1 MKASALPDNL
11 LADFVPLAH
20 GDTYLT
26 VLSDID
32 RARLYP
38 YSAPSGG
45 YLLAK
50 GVLYDL
56 DQNMI
61 DRRQWIFDGRVA
73 VLSVGSNRAPVQ
85 LRRKFGDAAIIPVTP
100 ARLFDCDVVHAAMLG
115 FYAAVPCTAFP
126 CAGCIVSLNVAW
138 LDAEQ
143 LEQMHRTEGIGVAYD
158 YVMMQDVVHD
168 LLVPDQPVYGYSAR
182 SGVLDY
188 AGGIPAALPAIAAVG
203 RRFPEV
209 SQADAAT
216 RVRQLT
222 GCDDSRSHT
231 EFIADIQ
238 HDKSARDAVIAGL
251 KKYALFAETP
261 PWHAVSVSVSGIDAF
276 L

>member
-26 VLSDID
+26 MLSDID

-45 YLLAK
+45 YLLAN

-61 DRRQWIFDGRVA
+61 DRHQWIFDGRVA

-209 SQADAAT
+209 SQADAAA

-251 KKYALFAETP
+251 KKYALFAKTP
-261 PWHAVSVSVSGIDAF
+261 PWHALSVSVSGIDAF

>member
-1 MKASALPDNL
+1 MKASALSHNL
-11 LADFVPLAH
+11 LADFVALAH

-26 VLSDID
+26 TLSDID

-38 YSAPSGG
+38 YCAPSGG
-45 YLLAK
+45 YLLAN
-50 GVLYDL
+50 GALYDL
-56 DQNMI
+56 DQKII
-61 DRRQWIFDGRVA
+61 DRHPWIFDGRIA

-85 LRRKFGDAAIIPVTP
+85 LRRKFGDASIIPVTP
-100 ARLFDCDVVHAAMLG
+100 ARLFDCDIVHAAMLG

-158 YVMMQDVVHD
+158 FVIMQDVVHD
-168 LLVPDQPVYGYSAR
+168 LLVPAQPVYGYSAR

-188 AGGIPAALPAIAAVG
+188 AGGIPVALPAIPAVG
-203 RRFPEV
+203 RRFPEA
-209 SQADAAT
+209 SQADAAA

-222 GCDDSRSHT
+222 GCDDSRSHA
-231 EFIADIQ
+231 EFIADVQ
-238 HDKSARDAVIAGL
+238 RDKTARDAVIAGL
-251 KKYALFAETP
+251 QNYALFAETP
-261 PWHAVSVSVSGIDAF
+261 PWQTLSVSVSGIDAF

>member
-1 MKASALPDNL
+1 MKASALPHNL
-11 LADFVPLAH
+11 FSDCVALAH
-20 GDTYLT
+20 GETYLAT
-26 VLSDID
+26 LSDID

-38 YSAPSGG
+38 YSAPAGG
-45 YLLAK
+45 YLLAN
-50 GVLYDL
+50 GALYDL
-56 DQNMI
+56 DQKMI
-61 DRRQWIFDGRVA
+61 DRLRWIFDGRVA

-100 ARLFDCDVVHAAMLG
+100 ARLFDCDIVHAAMLG

-168 LLVPDQPVYGYSAR
+168 LLVPDQPIYAYSAR
-182 SGVLDY
+182 SGVLNY
-188 AGGIPAALPAIAAVG
+188 AGGKPAALPAIAAVG
-203 RRFPEV
+203 RQFQEV

-216 RVRQLT
+216 RVRQLI
-222 GCDDSRSHT
+222 GLDDSRSHA
-231 EFIADIQ
+231 EFIVDMQ
-238 HDKSARDAVIAGL
+238 RDKTARDAAIARL
-251 KKYALFAETP
+251 QNHASFAETP
-261 PWHAVSVSVSGIDAF
+261 PWQAVSVSVSCIDEF

>member
-1 MKASALPDNL
+1 MKALALPHNL
-11 LADFVPLAH
+11 FSDFVALAH

-26 VLSDID
+26 ALSDID

-45 YLLAK
+45 YLLAN
-50 GVLYDL
+50 GALYDL
-56 DQNMI
+56 DQKMI
-61 DRRQWIFDGRVA
+61 DRHPSIFDGRAA

-100 ARLFDCDVVHAAMLG
+100 ARLFDCDIVHAAMLG

-138 LDAEQ
+138 LDAQQ

-168 LLVPDQPVYGYSAR
+168 FLVPDQPVYGYSAR

-209 SQADAAT
+209 SQADAAA

-222 GCDDSRSHT
+222 GCNDSRSYA
-231 EFIADIQ
+231 EFIADVQ
-238 HDKSARDAVIAGL
+238 RDKKARDSIVAGL
-251 KKYALFAETP
+251 QKHALVAETP
-261 PWHAVSVSVSGIDAF
+261 QWHALAVSVSGIDAF

>member
-26 VLSDID
+26 MLSDID
-32 RARLYP
+32 RAILYP

-45 YLLAK
+45 YLLAN
-50 GVLYDL
+50 GVLYGL

-61 DRRQWIFDGRVA
+61 DRHQWIFDGRVA

-100 ARLFDCDVVHAAMLG
+100 ARLFDCDIVHAAMLG

-188 AGGIPAALPAIAAVG
+188 ADGIPAALPAIAAVG
-203 RRFPEV
+203 RRFPAV
-209 SQADAAT
+209 SQADAAA

-222 GCDDSRSHT
+222 GCDDTRSHA

-251 KKYALFAETP
+251 KKYALFAKTP

>member
-26 VLSDID
+26 MLSDID

-45 YLLAK
+45 YLLAN
-50 GVLYDL
+50 GVLYGL

-61 DRRQWIFDGRVA
+61 DRHQWIFDGRVA

-100 ARLFDCDVVHAAMLG
+100 ARLFDCDIVHAAMLG

-188 AGGIPAALPAIAAVG
+188 AGGMPAALPAIAAVG

-209 SQADAAT
+209 SQADAAA

-222 GCDDSRSHT
+222 GCYDSRSHA

-238 HDKSARDAVIAGL
+238 YDKSARDAVIAGL
-251 KKYALFAETP
+251 KKYALFAKTP

>member
-1 MKASALPDNL
+1 MKVSALPHNV
-11 LADFVPLAH
+11 LADFVPLAD
-20 GDTYLT
+20 GDAYLT
-26 VLSDID
+26 MLSDVD

-38 YSAPSGG
+38 YHAPSGG
-45 YLLAK
+45 YLLAN
-50 GVLYDL
+50 GALYLL
-56 DQNMI
+56 DQQMI
-61 DRRQWIFDGRVA
+61 DRHQWIFDGRVA

-100 ARLFDCDVVHAAMLG
+100 ARLFDCDIVHAAMLG

-126 CAGCIVSLNVAW
+126 CAGCVVSLNVAW
-138 LDAEQ
+138 LDPDQ

-168 LLVPDQPVYGYSAR
+168 MQVPDQPVFGYSAR
-182 SGVLDY
+182 TGVLDY
-188 AGGIPAALPAIAAVG
+188 AGGAPAALPAIAAVG

-209 SQADAAT
+209 SQAEAAA

-222 GCDDSRSHT
+222 GCDDSRSHA

-238 HDKSARDAVIAGL
+238 REKSARDAVIAGL
-251 KKYALFAETP
+251 KNYALFAETP
-261 PWHAVSVSVSGIDAF
+261 PWQVLSVRVNGIDAF

>member
-1 MKASALPDNL
+1 MKALALPHNL
-11 LADFVPLAH
+11 FSDFMAVAH

-26 VLSDID
+26 TLSDID

-38 YSAPSGG
+38 YRAPSGG
-45 YLLAK
+45 YLLAD
-50 GVLYDL
+50 GALYDL
-56 DQNMI
+56 DQKMI
-61 DRRQWIFDGRVA
+61 DRHRWIFDGRVA

-100 ARLFDCDVVHAAMLG
+100 ARLFDCDIVHAAMLG

-158 YVMMQDVVHD
+158 YVLMQDIVHD
-168 LLVPDQPVYGYSAR
+168 LRVPEQPVYGYSAR

-188 AGGIPAALPAIAAVG
+188 AGGIPGALPAIAAVG

-222 GCDDSRSHT
+222 GCDDSRSHA
-231 EFIADIQ
+231 EFIADVQ
-238 HDKSARDAVIAGL
+238 RNKTARDAIISGL
-251 KKYALFAETP
+251 KNYALFAEIP
-261 PWHAVSVSVSGIDAF
+261 PWQTLSVSVSGIDAF

>member
-1 MKASALPDNL
+1 MKASALPHNL
-11 LADFVPLAH
+11 LSDFVALAH
-20 GDTYLT
+20 GDTYMAM
-26 VLSDID
+26 LSDVD

-45 YLLAK
+45 YLLAN

-56 DQNMI
+56 GQEMI
-61 DRRQWIFDGRVA
+61 DRHQWIFDGRVA

-100 ARLFDCDVVHAAMLG
+100 ARLLDCDIVHAAMLG

-143 LEQMHRTEGIGVAYD
+143 LEQMHRTEGIGVAYN

-182 SGVLDY
+182 SGALDY
-188 AGGIPAALPAIAAVG
+188 AGGIPAACSCVMPAIWFSCWRNMPRQKLSSAA
-203 RRFPEV
+203 RRGSPWV
-209 SQADAAT
+209 ALYAPPACQVAPSQMTTAPAFISTSIAS
-216 RVRQLT
+216 VFLCFFAQFLI
-222 GCDDSRSHT
+222 RS
-231 EFIADIQ
+231 
-238 HDKSARDAVIAGL
+238 L
-251 KKYALFAETP
+251 
-261 PWHAVSVSVSGIDAF
+261 
-276 L
+276 

>member
-1 MKASALPDNL
+1 MKASALPHNL
-11 LADFVPLAH
+11 LADFVALVH
-20 GDTYLT
+20 GDTYMT
-26 VLSDID
+26 TLSDID

-38 YSAPSGG
+38 YRAPLGG
-45 YLLAK
+45 YLLAN
-50 GVLYDL
+50 GALYDL
-56 DQNMI
+56 DQGMI
-61 DRRQWIFDGRVA
+61 DRHQWIFDGRVA

-100 ARLFDCDVVHAAMLG
+100 AKLFDCDIVHAAMLG

-158 YVMMQDVVHD
+158 YVMMQDVVHG

-188 AGGIPAALPAIAAVG
+188 AGGMPAALPAIAAVG

-209 SQADAAT
+209 SQADAAA

-222 GCDDSRSHT
+222 GCDDSRSHA

-238 HDKSARDAVIAGL
+238 RDKTARDSVIAGL
-251 KKYALFAETP
+251 QNYALFADTP
-261 PWHAVSVSVSGIDAF
+261 PWHALSVSVGGIDAF

>member
-1 MKASALPDNL
+1 MKASALPHNL
-11 LADFVPLAH
+11 FSDFVALAR

-26 VLSDID
+26 ALSDID

-38 YSAPSGG
+38 YTAPSGG
-45 YLLAK
+45 YLLAD
-50 GVLYDL
+50 GALYDL
-56 DQNMI
+56 DQKMI
-61 DRRQWIFDGRVA
+61 DRHRWIFDGRVA

-100 ARLFDCDVVHAAMLG
+100 ARLFDCDIVHAAMLG

-158 YVMMQDVVHD
+158 YVMMQDIVHD
-168 LLVPDQPVYGYSAR
+168 LRVPDQPVYGYSAR

-188 AGGIPAALPAIAAVG
+188 AGGIPAALPAIASVG

-209 SQADAAT
+209 SQADAAA

-222 GCDDSRSHT
+222 GCDDSRSHA
-231 EFIADIQ
+231 EFIDDVQ
-238 HDKSARDAVIAGL
+238 RDKTARDAIISGL
-251 KKYALFAETP
+251 KNYALFAEIP
-261 PWHAVSVSVSGIDAF
+261 PWHTLSVSVSGIDAF

>member
-1 MKASALPDNL
+1 MKVSALPNNL

-20 GDTYLT
+20 GDTYLAN
-26 VLSDID
+26 LSDTD
-32 RARLYP
+32 RAKLYP

-45 YLLAK
+45 YLLANGK
-50 GVLYDL
+50 LYDL

-61 DRRQWIFDGRVA
+61 DRHRWIFDGRVA

-158 YVMMQDVVHD
+158 YVMMQDVEHD
-168 LLVPDQPVYGYSAR
+168 LLVPDQQVYGYSAR
-182 SGVLDY
+182 CGVLDY

-209 SQADAAT
+209 SQAGAAACI
-216 RVRQLT
+216 RQLT
-222 GCDDSRSHT
+222 GCDDLRSHA

-238 HDKSARDAVIAGL
+238 HDKSARDTVIAGL
-251 KKYALFAETP
+251 KKYALFAEAP
-261 PWHAVSVSVSGIDAF
+261 PWQALSVSVSGIDAF

>member
-26 VLSDID
+26 MLSDID

-45 YLLAK
+45 YLLAN

-61 DRRQWIFDGRVA
+61 DRHQWIFDGRVA

-100 ARLFDCDVVHAAMLG
+100 ARLFDCDIVHAAMLG
-115 FYAAVPCTAFP
+115 FYAAVTCTAFP

-209 SQADAAT
+209 SQADAAA

-251 KKYALFAETP
+251 KKYALFAKTP
-261 PWHAVSVSVSGIDAF
+261 PWHALSVSVSGIDAF

>member
-1 MKASALPDNL
+1 MKASALPHNL
-11 LADFVPLAH
+11 LADFVALAN
-20 GDTYLT
+20 GDTYMAM
-26 VLSDID
+26 LSDVD

-45 YLLAK
+45 YLLAN
-50 GVLYDL
+50 GALYDL
-56 DQNMI
+56 GQEMI
-61 DRRQWIFDGRVA
+61 DHHQWIFDGRVA

-100 ARLFDCDVVHAAMLG
+100 ARLLDCDIVHAAMLG

-209 SQADAAT
+209 SQADAAA

-222 GCDDSRSHT
+222 GCDDSRSHA

-238 HDKSARDAVIAGL
+238 RDKTARDSVIAGL
-251 KKYALFAETP
+251 QNYALFADTP
-261 PWHAVSVSVSGIDAF
+261 PWHALSVSVSGINAF

>member
-26 VLSDID
+26 MLSDID

-45 YLLAK
+45 YLLAN
-50 GVLYDL
+50 GVLYGL

-61 DRRQWIFDGRVA
+61 DRHQWIFDGRVA

-100 ARLFDCDVVHAAMLG
+100 ARVFDCDIVHAAMLG

-126 CAGCIVSLNVAW
+126 CAGCVVSLNVAW

-209 SQADAAT
+209 SQADAAA

-222 GCDDSRSHT
+222 GCDDSRSHA

-238 HDKSARDAVIAGL
+238 YDKSARDAVIAGL
-251 KKYALFAETP
+251 KKYALFAKTP

>member
-1 MKASALPDNL
+1 MPDNL

-26 VLSDID
+26 MLSDID

-45 YLLAK
+45 YLLAN
-50 GVLYDL
+50 GVLYNL

-61 DRRQWIFDGRVA
+61 DRHQWIFDGRVA

-100 ARLFDCDVVHAAMLG
+100 ARLFDCDIVHAAMLG

-209 SQADAAT
+209 SQADAAA

-222 GCDDSRSHT
+222 GCDDSRSHA

>member
-26 VLSDID
+26 MLSDID

-45 YLLAK
+45 YLLAN
-50 GVLYDL
+50 GVLYNL

-61 DRRQWIFDGRVA
+61 DRHQWIFDGRVA

-100 ARLFDCDVVHAAMLG
+100 ARLFDCDIVHAAMLG

-209 SQADAAT
+209 SQADAAA

-222 GCDDSRSHT
+222 GCDDSRSHA

-251 KKYALFAETP
+251 KKYALFAKTP

>member
-1 MKASALPDNL
+1 MPDNL

-26 VLSDID
+26 MLSDID

-45 YLLAK
+45 YLLAN

-61 DRRQWIFDGRVA
+61 DRHQWIFDGRVA

-100 ARLFDCDVVHAAMLG
+100 ARLFDCDIVHAAMLG

-188 AGGIPAALPAIAAVG
+188 ADGIPAALPAIAAVG
-203 RRFPEV
+203 RRFPAV
-209 SQADAAT
+209 SQADAAA

-222 GCDDSRSHT
+222 GCDDSRSHA

-251 KKYALFAETP
+251 KKYALFAKTP

>member
-1 MKASALPDNL
+1 MKASALPRNL
-11 LADFVPLAH
+11 FSDFVALTH

-26 VLSDID
+26 TLSDID

-38 YSAPSGG
+38 YGAPSGG
-45 YLLAK
+45 YLLAN

-56 DQNMI
+56 DQKMI
-61 DRRQWIFDGRVA
+61 DHHRWIFNGRVA

-85 LRRKFGDAAIIPVTP
+85 LRRKFGNAAIIPVTP
-100 ARLFDCDVVHAAMLG
+100 AKLFDCDIVHAAMLG

-126 CAGCIVSLNVAW
+126 CAGCIVNLNVAW

-158 YVMMQDVVHD
+158 YVMMQGVVHD
-168 LLVPDQPVYGYSAR
+168 LVVPDQTVYGYSAR

-209 SQADAAT
+209 SQSDAAA

-222 GCDDSRSHT
+222 GCDDTRSHA
-231 EFIADIQ
+231 EFIADYQ
-238 HDKSARDAVIAGL
+238 RDKAARDAVVAGL
-251 KKYALFAETP
+251 KKHALVAETP
-261 PWHAVSVSVSGIDAF
+261 PWHTLSVSVSGIDAF

>member
-1 MKASALPDNL
+1 MKASALPHNL
-11 LADFVPLAH
+11 LADFVALAH

-26 VLSDID
+26 TLSDID

-38 YSAPSGG
+38 YCAPSGG
-45 YLLAK
+45 YLLAN
-50 GVLYDL
+50 GALYDL
-56 DQNMI
+56 DQKII
-61 DRRQWIFDGRVA
+61 DRHPWIFAGRIA

-85 LRRKFGDAAIIPVTP
+85 LHRKFGDASIIPVTP
-100 ARLFDCDVVHAAMLG
+100 ARLFDCDIVHAAMLG

-126 CAGCIVSLNVAW
+126 CDGCIVSLNVAW

-188 AGGIPAALPAIAAVG
+188 AGGIPVALPAIPAVG

-209 SQADAAT
+209 SQADVAA

-222 GCDDSRSHT
+222 WCNDSRSHAD
-231 EFIADIQ
+231 FIADVQ
-238 HDKSARDAVIAGL
+238 RDKTARNAVVAGL
-251 KKYALFAETP
+251 QNYALFAETP
-261 PWHAVSVSVSGIDAF
+261 PWHTLSVSVSGIDAF

>member
-1 MKASALPDNL
+1 MKASALPHNL
-11 LADFVPLAH
+11 FSDFVALAH

-26 VLSDID
+26 TLSDID

-38 YSAPSGG
+38 YGAPSGG
-45 YLLAK
+45 YLLAN
-50 GVLYDL
+50 GALYDL
-56 DQNMI
+56 DQKMI
-61 DRRQWIFDGRVA
+61 DRHRWIFDGRVA

-100 ARLFDCDVVHAAMLG
+100 ARLFDCDIVHAAMLG

-126 CAGCIVSLNVAW
+126 CAGCIVNLNVAW

-158 YVMMQDVVHD
+158 YVMMQGVVHD
-168 LLVPDQPVYGYSAR
+168 LVVPDQTVYGYSAR

-209 SQADAAT
+209 SQADAAA

-222 GCDDSRSHT
+222 GCDDTRSHA
-231 EFIADIQ
+231 EFIADVQ
-238 HDKSARDAVIAGL
+238 RDKAARDAVIAGL
-251 KKYALFAETP
+251 KNYALYAETP
-261 PWHAVSVSVSGIDAF
+261 PWHTLSVSISGIDAF

>member
-26 VLSDID
+26 MLSDID

-45 YLLAK
+45 YLLAN
-50 GVLYDL
+50 GVLYGL

-61 DRRQWIFDGRVA
+61 DRHQWIFDGRVA

-100 ARLFDCDVVHAAMLG
+100 ARLFDCDIVHAAMLG

-188 AGGIPAALPAIAAVG
+188 ADGIPAALPAIAAVG
-203 RRFPEV
+203 RRFPAV
-209 SQADAAT
+209 SQADAAA

-222 GCDDSRSHT
+222 GCDDSRSHA

-251 KKYALFAETP
+251 KKYALFAKTP

>member
-1 MKASALPDNL
+1 MKALALPYNL
-11 LADFVPLAH
+11 FSDFVALAH

-26 VLSDID
+26 ALSDID

-45 YLLAK
+45 YLLAN
-50 GVLYDL
+50 GALYDL
-56 DQNMI
+56 DQKMI
-61 DRRQWIFDGRVA
+61 DRHPSIFDGRAA

-100 ARLFDCDVVHAAMLG
+100 ARLFDCDIVHAAMLG

-158 YVMMQDVVHD
+158 YVMMQTVVHD

-209 SQADAAT
+209 SQANAAAQ
-216 RVRQLT
+216 VRQLT
-222 GCDDSRSHT
+222 GCDDSRSHA
-231 EFIADIQ
+231 EFIADVQ
-238 HDKSARDAVIAGL
+238 RDKTARDAVIAGL
-251 KKYALFAETP
+251 QNYALFAETP
-261 PWHAVSVSVSGIDAF
+261 PWHTLSVSVSGIDAF

>member
-26 VLSDID
+26 MLSDID

-38 YSAPSGG
+38 YSAPSEG
-45 YLLAK
+45 YLLANR
-50 GVLYDL
+50 VLYNL

-61 DRRQWIFDGRVA
+61 DRHQWIFDGRVA

-100 ARLFDCDVVHAAMLG
+100 ARLFDCDIVHAAMLG

-188 AGGIPAALPAIAAVG
+188 ADGIPAALPAIAAVG
-203 RRFPEV
+203 RRFPAV
-209 SQADAAT
+209 SQADAAA

-222 GCDDSRSHT
+222 GCDDSRSHA

-251 KKYALFAETP
+251 KKYALFAKTP

>member
-1 MKASALPDNL
+1 MPHNL
-11 LADFVPLAH
+11 FADFVALAH
-20 GDTYLT
+20 GDTYLAT
-26 VLSDID
+26 LSDID

-45 YLLAK
+45 YLLAN
-50 GVLYDL
+50 GALYDL
-56 DQNMI
+56 DQKMI
-61 DRRQWIFDGRVA
+61 DRHRWIFDDRVA

-100 ARLFDCDVVHAAMLG
+100 ARLFDCDIVHAAMLG

-203 RRFPEV
+203 RRFPEI
-209 SQADAAT
+209 SQADAAA

-222 GCDDSRSHT
+222 GCDDSRSHA
-231 EFIADIQ
+231 EFIADVQ
-238 HDKSARDAVIAGL
+238 RDKTARDAVIAGL
-251 KKYALFAETP
+251 QNYALFAETP
-261 PWHAVSVSVSGIDAF
+261 PWHTLSVSVSGIDAF